1 MVTSPCTGTC
11 ELNDGVCVD
20 CNRTVEDIMR
30 WADMSEAQRMRRM
43 EELREE

>member
-11 ELNDGVCVD
+11 ELSEGVCID

-30 WADMSEAQRMRRM
+30 WSEMTDAQRTERM
-43 EELREE
+43 AELRDE